1 MTKIDSQPSELVP
14 FTFCKNFAQA
24 ETKSASWPV
33 FVASVT
39 RSVEYPTKQA
49 SIARAA
55 IVGGVREDEARGRA
69 SNVKMRTIATLDYDD
84 LPGLTLNDIE
94 SQLTLWLD
102 SAWVAYST
110 FRHTPDAP
118 RIRVFVPL
126 SRPVGPVEYAAL
138 VDKIADDLGL
148 GKPDSCSKVMA
159 QIFFLAS
166 HQPGVMPWSASE
178 AGSFLDVDSMGLD
191 VEEDSEISADGDMSL
206 ELAVAAQPL
215 DLTEDAVDA
224 ILEAYPATDLDH
236 GAWLDVGM
244 ALSHQY
250 GGRAEGFNRWR
261 KWSEKDL
268 HYKNDWVDEKNLA
281 VLRTRYK
288 SMRGNLIKPLTLATI
303 IKRIKDAGGSVELA
317 PGGEVSTG
325 LDDEAATVSDAA
337 SWSAFKTRVQG
348 LNDNA
353 LPADRRAM
361 LASIVHARWGKG
373 AGVSLSEVKKALK
386 RPKAERVVETVTA
399 PPWIDNWVYAEADCL
414 FVNKSLAN
422 YGIRREAFR
431 AKYDRM
437 PEVAAMDTDAA
448 TFALT
453 MVKIPTVV
461 RPMYW
466 PGQPQM
472 FETEGLSH
480 VNSYH
485 NSGIPPADVID
496 DDGQAAVD
504 LFLAHVENT
513 IGEPREREILLDFM
527 SYVYRH
533 PGQRV
538 RWGLLLWGIE
548 GNGKT
553 YFWKIMQLLLG
564 RNATLVNTSMI
575 ERPFTD
581 WAVGARLI
589 GIEEVRISGTSKW
602 KILDQL
608 KPMISNDTIAVEP
621 KGLSRYHAPNFASY
635 LLTTNHH
642 DAVPV
647 TDNDRRYCIIFTRQ
661 RDQDDLFEQ
670 HGGVEATGRYFTKL
684 FAETE
689 RRADAIG
696 RFLLDRPIS
705 SEFEPNGRAPIT
717 AGLAEMRG
725 ANVSDDKQIID
736 DALEDYASPI
746 VNKHILDIT
755 HLNKQALMDGIDMPT
770 NRTLSNILRDLGMR
784 PVDQKRVKIKG
795 MYHFVWFRPSGARSS
810 DDAVEAVR
818 AWHVADKDFREPP
831 F

>member
-1 MTKIDSQPSELVP
+1 MIKTDNQLDQAVS
-14 FTFCKNFAQA
+14 FTFCKSFAQA
-24 ETKSASWPV
+24 ETKSVEWPI

-39 RSVEYPTKQA
+39 RSVEYENKQA

-55 IVGGVREDEARGRA
+55 IVGGVRDDEQRGRA
-69 SNVKMRTIATLDYDD
+69 DNVRTRTILTLDYDD
-84 LPGLTLNDIE
+84 LPGVTLADIE
-94 SQLTLWLD
+94 VALLMALD
-102 SAWVAYST
+102 CAWVAYST
-110 FRHTPDAP
+110 YRHTPDTP
-118 RIRVFVPL
+118 RVRVFVPL
-126 SRPVGPVEYAAL
+126 SRPVGKAEYEAL
-138 VDKIADDLGL
+138 VDRIADDLGL
-148 GKPDSCSKVMA
+148 GAPDSCSKVMA

-166 HQPGVMPWSASE
+166 HQADVEPWSASE
-178 AGSFLDVDSMGLD
+178 AGSFLDVDAMGLD
-191 VEEDSEISADGDMSL
+191 VVEAETDDGLDLDLEI
-206 ELAVAAQPL
+206 AVAAQPL
-215 DLTEDAVDA
+215 DLTDEAIGA
-224 ILEAYPATDLDH
+224 ILEAYPSTGLDH

-244 ALSHQY
+244 ALSHQCC
-250 GGRAEGFNRWR
+250 GRADGFNRWR
-261 KWSEKDL
+261 EWSEKDPQ
-268 HYKNDWVDEKNLA
+268 YQDDWADEKTLG

-288 SMRGNLIKPLTLATI
+288 SMRGNRVKPLTFATI
-303 IKRIKDAGGSVELA
+303 IKRVKDAGGSVELA
-317 PGGEVSTG
+317 PKGEASTA
-325 LDDEAATVSDAA
+325 LDDEAATVSDAV

-348 LNDNA
+348 LNENA
-353 LPADRRAM
+353 MPPDRRAM

-373 AGVSLSEVKKALK
+373 AGLSLSEVKKALK
-386 RPKAERVVETVTA
+386 RPRGAIGEGLIDTPEWLSD
-399 PPWIDNWVYAEADCL
+399 WIYAEADCL
-414 FVNKSLAN
+414 FINRSVAD

-431 AKYDRM
+431 AKHDREA
-437 PEVAAMDTDAA
+437 EVRGRETDAA

-453 MVKIPTVV
+453 MAQIPTVV

-466 PGQPQM
+466 PGQPKM
-472 FETEGLSH
+472 FETEGKTY

-485 NSGIPPADVID
+485 DSGIPPADTID
-496 DDGQAAVD
+496 DDGQGVVD
-504 LFLAHVENT
+504 LFLAHVDNT
-513 IGEPREREILLDFM
+513 IGEPREREILLDFI
-527 SYVYRH
+527 SYIYRH
-533 PGQRV
+533 PGKRV

-553 YFWKIMQLLLG
+553 YFWKLMQLLLG
-564 RNATLVNTSMI
+564 QNATLVSTSMI

-581 WAVGARLI
+581 WAVGSRLI
-589 GIEEVRISGTSKW
+589 GIEEVRIAGTNKW
-602 KILDQL
+602 RILDQL

-647 TDNDRRYCIIFTRQ
+647 SDNDRRYCIIFTCQ

-670 HGGVEATGRYFTKL
+670 HGGVEATGIYFTKL

-705 SEFEPNGRAPIT
+705 GEFEPSGRAPIT

-725 ANVSDDKQIID
+725 ANVSDDRQVID

-746 VNKHILDIT
+746 VNKHVLDIT
-755 HLNKQALMDGIDMPT
+755 YLNKQALMDGVDMPT
-770 NRTLSNILRDLGMR
+770 SRALSNVLRDLGMR
-784 PVDQKRVKIKG
+784 PVDQKRVKIRG
-795 MYHFVWFRPSGARSS
+795 VVHFVWFRPSGARTS

-818 AWHVADKDFREPP
+818 VWHAADKDFKEPP